1 MLEIRNLSTSFQTTA
16 GDARAVD
23 DISFTVNAGENFGLV
38 GESGCGKTTAVKSI
52 IKLLPPNGRI
62 VAGQIRFQAGIS
74 FPCLPRRSGASA
86 GSRSP

>member
-1 MLEIRNLSTSFQTTA
+1 MLEIRNLSTFFQTRA

-23 DISFTVNAGENFGLV
+23 DISFAVQGGENFGLV

-62 VAGQIRFQAGIS
+62 VAGQILFRGQDLVSVPPEEI
-74 FPCLPRRSGASA
+74 RRI
-86 GSRSP
+86 RW